1 MQLIQSLKGGGG
13 SAELHQMHKQ
23 QVAYSE
29 AIESLRKKMEY
40 TEKVALENKETLQ
53 VNIKLAGELEDYRSQ
68 TKRLIHDIQQK
79 DQELIALRR
88 ALAQKFSGTNEVGI
102 SSPGYQDLPPE
113 LSGKDSE
120 DETAKS
126 VQFMWQPLS
135 DLSYPTIT
143 LLASFKVSVTHL
155 W

>member
-1 MQLIQSLKGGGG
+1 MQFIQSLKGGGG

-23 QVAYSE
+23 QVEYSE

-79 DQELIALRR
+79 DQELIALRQ
-88 ALAQKFSGTNEVGI
+88 AVAQKPSNTNEV
-102 SSPGYQDLPPE
+102 SLSNFSPHGGD
-113 LSGKDSE
+113 
-120 DETAKS
+120 
-126 VQFMWQPLS
+126 V
-135 DLSYPTIT
+135 
-143 LLASFKVSVTHL
+143 
-155 W
+155 

>member
-23 QVAYSE
+23 QVEYSE

-79 DQELIALRR
+79 DQELIALRQ
-88 ALAQKFSGTNEVGI
+88 AVAQKPTNTNEVSLPNFLSLWWRCLI
-102 SSPGYQDLPPE
+102 AFHSFIPGCFTGASYNE
-113 LSGKDSE
+113 TEAVCMAGGGGEACSFTGKGG
-120 DETAKS
+120 
-126 VQFMWQPLS
+126 
-135 DLSYPTIT
+135 PTGR
-143 LLASFKVSVTHL
+143 
-155 W
+155 